1 MTHHSGL
8 YVYRILLQ
16 YEIDLRLILIP
27 LYSPLIIL
35 HSVYYLLHFEYKIYK
50 GLFNRLNIFY
60 FTHLKICIL
69 ILGEIAM
76 QNVSIEDARI
86 VKTKN
91 DIEKAMIT
99 LLTEKSYDKI
109 TVKDICTEAEISRAT
124 FYNQFNDKNDFV
136 KKYRMTVIKKLTRV
150 IANDDRKNQ
159 VALFKKLLSLIT
171 QQDEL
176 FLLLISM
183 NGSPEV
189 QETFKMMIRENAKKN
204 ILKYIDFQFQT
215 KQEVHYFAVFMS
227 NAIFGIIQ
235 EWVRSGRQ
243 ESIEELINIINKI
256 TPVNFK

>member
-1 MTHHSGL
+1 
-8 YVYRILLQ
+8 
-16 YEIDLRLILIP
+16 
-27 LYSPLIIL
+27 
-35 HSVYYLLHFEYKIYK
+35 
-50 GLFNRLNIFY
+50 
-60 FTHLKICIL
+60 
-69 ILGEIAM
+69 
-76 QNVSIEDARI
+76 
-86 VKTKN
+86 
-91 DIEKAMIT
+91 
-99 LLTEKSYDKI
+99 
-109 TVKDICTEAEISRAT
+109 
-124 FYNQFNDKNDFV
+124 
-136 KKYRMTVIKKLTRV
+136 MTVIKKLTRV

-204 ILKYIDFQFQT
+204 ILKYTDFQFQT

-227 NAIFGIIQ
+227 NAIFDIIQ